1 MPFLLLVPDGYKTT
15 ATSTRSALA
24 STDST
29 LYDSALTFYSANK
42 KEVSTSALV
51 TSVTDGPRTGYASG
65 TGIGSE
71 TSIGSAAGK
80 IKWCSRE
87 GTSVR

>member
-1 MPFLLLVPDGYKTT
+1 MGSVLAYAFPATCAGYGYQTT

-65 TGIGSE
+65 TGIGS
-71 TSIGSAAGK
+71 
-80 IKWCSRE
+80 
-87 GTSVR
+87 